1 MNTIAQ
7 QVNELQRLPAAE
19 LAERYAEL
27 FGKPPRVR
35 NKAFLQRQVAWK
47 LQERALGGLSTHA
60 RARLDE
66 LISKLDVRLA
76 PPEPRARPAAL
87 RDAPRG
93 PLAGTTLVREWRGQ
107 QIRVEVREDGFEWR
121 GTMFR
126 SLSGVARAITGTNWN
141 GRLFFGL
148 TKRTVAR

>member
-7 QVNELQRLPAAE
+7 QVSELQRLSPAE
-19 LAERYAEL
+19 LAERYSEL
-27 FGKPPRVR
+27 FGKQPRIR

-76 PPEPRARPAAL
+76 PPEPRARPAATK
-87 RDAPRG
+87 DAPRG
-93 PLAGTTLVREWRGQ
+93 PLAGTTLVREWRGE
-107 QIRVEVREDGFEWR
+107 QIRVEVHENGFEWR

-126 SLSGVARAITGTNWN
+126 SLSGVARAITGTTWN